1 VGRLRRRVSLSCHP
15 VAPAE
20 RGVGSCVNYAEPCN
34 GCSRAQTVLREALA
48 AIRRSTTASTPTRL
62 THALLRAPNPTGPA
76 IFAPAGFPESWR
88 GILRA
93 GPRSRAGHTQRKG
106 EVTSRMNERDYPH
119 TATPAGSSTSHF
131 ALPIQRTPM
140 LSVISLAEGG

>member
-1 VGRLRRRVSLSCHP
+1 V
-15 VAPAE
+15 
-20 RGVGSCVNYAEPCN
+20 
-34 GCSRAQTVLREALA
+34 ALA
-48 AIRRSTTASTPTRL
+48 RGKVSRVVWLLNPEKNPTRL
-62 THALLRAPNPTGPA
+62 TTRFSAGPPYRPA

-88 GILRA
+88 SILRA

-119 TATPAGSSTSHF
+119 TATPIGSSTSHF